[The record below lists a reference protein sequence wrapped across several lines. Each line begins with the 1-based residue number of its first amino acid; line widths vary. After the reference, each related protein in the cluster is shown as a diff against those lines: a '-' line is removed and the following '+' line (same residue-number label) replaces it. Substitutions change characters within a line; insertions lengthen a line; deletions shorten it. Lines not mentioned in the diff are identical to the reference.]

1 MTTKFKQLSLEQRYQ
16 INALLKAKLNQT
28 EIATILQVHK
38 STISRELRR
47 NIPQRGRG
55 AKEYE
60 PEKANKKT
68 QTRHKL
74 KRKQILFTEEMKMLV
89 KQRMEGARLS
99 PELVK
104 KSADLQHEKMVS
116 HETIYSWLW
125 QMKKSHRRKDTKYI
139 GLYKYLKHG
148 KRHRKRGRIRD
159 ARGLIP
165 GRVSIEKRPLI
176 VNQRKR
182 IGDIE
187 VDLMMGKNHQS
198 ALLVVTD
205 RATIKTSIRK
215 VNGKNSSAIAKKIIS
230 IFKTQ
235 SHWIKTLTFDNDMAF
250 AKHLHIANKL
260 GVKTFFT
267 RPYTSQDKGTVENRI
282 GVIRMFYPKKT
293 DFNRISYQDV
303 KKVENHINN
312 RPVRK
317 FNYLTPNQL
326 FNKKMRVAFIS

>member
-1 MTTKFKQLSLEQRYQ
+1 
-16 INALLKAKLNQT
+16 
-28 EIATILQVHK
+28 
-38 STISRELRR
+38 
-47 NIPQRGRG
+47 
-55 AKEYE
+55 
-60 PEKANKKT
+60 
-68 QTRHKL
+68 
-74 KRKQILFTEEMKMLV
+74 
-89 KQRMEGARLS
+89 
-99 PELVK
+99 
-104 KSADLQHEKMVS
+104 
-116 HETIYSWLW
+116 
-125 QMKKSHRRKDTKYI
+125 
-139 GLYKYLKHG
+139 
-148 KRHRKRGRIRD
+148 
-159 ARGLIP
+159 
-165 GRVSIEKRPLI
+165 
-176 VNQRKR
+176 
-182 IGDIE
+182 
-187 VDLMMGKNHQS
+187 MMGKNHQS

-267 RPYTSQDKGTVENRI
+267 RPYISQDKGTVENRI

-326 FNKKMRVAFIS
+326 FNKKIRVAFIS